1 MSSTGEAARPW
12 ADKGPSGRDNR
23 LMGVEGGAEVGL
35 SLWFMDSTAVWWT
48 NAYLY
53 TFEYLNFAHLCS
65 RRLLLLFSFYFSNKS
80 SFWFGFVSNSRRYYI
95 SKKVIM
101 WLTTDG
107 IMLFLYQYWKII
119 SRKRRHVVPILVY

>member
-1 MSSTGEAARPW
+1 MKGEYHVASSTGEAARPW

-53 TFEYLNFAHLCS
+53 TFEYLNFAHLCAQEDFCYYF
-65 RRLLLLFSFYFSNKS
+65 LFYFSNKS

-101 WLTTDG
+101 WLTTET
-107 IMLFLYQYWKII
+107 
-119 SRKRRHVVPILVY
+119 